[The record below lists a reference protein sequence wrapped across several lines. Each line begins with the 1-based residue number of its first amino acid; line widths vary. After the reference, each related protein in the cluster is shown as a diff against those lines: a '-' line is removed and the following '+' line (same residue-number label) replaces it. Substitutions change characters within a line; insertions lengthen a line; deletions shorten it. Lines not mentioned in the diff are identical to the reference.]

1 MQKKILI
8 IMVVCI
14 AAVLCLAVPQKNIVK
29 KTYGS
34 VIADKV
40 LSVDDNLVIRCD
52 IKQWPAIIG
61 KGIPVRINGIS
72 PLPTGDKAKDKKNRI
87 EAKKFA
93 ADTLAAAK
101 VVILT
106 NIKRG
111 RDFSIVADV
120 IADGVNLAG
129 MLTKKNFA
137 LKIIDN
143 ANDQQ
148 KTVGATEGEQ
158 AYTAEGIV
166 IEEIVIDEIVIEEI
180 VIDEI
185 VIDEIPDYLASKNSK
200 VFHHSTCR
208 LAGTISEK
216 NIVRFENKNA
226 VIQTGRRPCK
236 ICKP

>member
-1 MQKKILI
+1 MHKKT
-8 IMVVCI
+8 MVVIIVCL
-14 AAVLCLAVPQKNIVK
+14 ATMLCFAVPQKNIVK

-72 PLPTGDKAKDKKNRI
+72 PLPAAGNAKNEKTRT
-87 EAKKFA
+87 EAMKFA

-120 IADGVNLAG
+120 VTDGVNLAG
-129 MLTKKNFA
+129 VLAKKNFA
-137 LKIIDN
+137 LKKIDN
-143 ANDQQ
+143 AKDPQ
-148 KTVGATEGEQ
+148 KTVSKAGNEQ
-158 AYTAEGIV
+158 PDTA
-166 IEEIVIDEIVIEEI
+166 EEI

-185 VIDEIPDYLASKNSK
+185 VIDEIVIDEIVIDEIVIDGISGYLASKNSK
-200 VFHHSTCR
+200 VFHRDTCR
-208 LAGTISEK
+208 QAATISEK
-216 NIVRFENKNA
+216 NLLRFENKNA

>member
-1 MQKKILI
+1 
-8 IMVVCI
+8 MVTAIVC
-14 AAVLCLAVPQKNIVK
+14 AAAMLCFAVPQKNIVK

-34 VIADKV
+34 IIADKV

-72 PLPTGDKAKDKKNRI
+72 PLPAGDKAKNEKTRT

-93 ADTLAAAK
+93 ANTLAAAK
-101 VVILT
+101 VIILT
-106 NIKRG
+106 DIKRG

-120 IADGVNLAG
+120 VADGVNLAG

-143 ANDQQ
+143 AKDQQ
-148 KTVGATEGEQ
+148 KTVGKAGNEQ
-158 AYTAEGIV
+158 PDTAGR
-166 IEEIVIDEIVIEEI
+166 IVIEEI

-185 VIDEIPDYLASKNSK
+185 VIDEVVINGISGYLASKNSK
-200 VFHHSTCR
+200 VFHRDTCR
-208 LAGTISEK
+208 QAATISEK
-216 NIVRFENKNA
+216 NIVRFENKNV

>member
-1 MQKKILI
+1 MHKK
-8 IMVVCI
+8 IMVVAMVCL
-14 AAVLCLAVPQKNIVK
+14 AAILCFAVPQKDIVK

-40 LSVDDNLVIRCD
+40 ISVDDNLVIRCD

-61 KGIPVRINGIS
+61 KGIGIRINGIS
-72 PLPTGDKAKDKKNRI
+72 PLPTGDKAKNKKTRT
-87 EAKKFA
+87 EAKKFT

-101 VVILT
+101 IVILA

-129 MLTKKNFA
+129 VLTKKNFA
-137 LKIIDN
+137 MAMIDN
-143 ANDQQ
+143 TNDLQ
-148 KTVGATEGEQ
+148 KPD
-158 AYTAEGIV
+158 TAEEIV

-185 VIDEIPDYLASKNSK
+185 PDYLASKNSK
-200 VFHHSTCR
+200 VFHRKTCR
-208 LAGTISEK
+208 QGATISKK

>member
-1 MQKKILI
+1 MHKKI
-8 IMVVCI
+8 MVATMVC
-14 AAVLCLAVPQKNIVK
+14 AAAILCFAVPQKNIVK

-61 KGIPVRINGIS
+61 KGIPIRINGIS
-72 PLPTGDKAKDKKNRI
+72 PLPTGDEAKNEKTRT
-87 EAKKFA
+87 EAKKFT

-101 VVILT
+101 VIILT

-120 IADGVNLAG
+120 VADGVNLAG
-129 MLTKKNFA
+129 MLTEKNFA

-143 ANDQQ
+143 ANDRQ
-148 KTVGATEGEQ
+148 KTAGTAGNEQPDTAGE
-158 AYTAEGIV
+158 IV
-166 IEEIVIDEIVIEEI
+166 IEEIVIDEIVIE
-180 VIDEI
+180 EI

>member
-1 MQKKILI
+1 MVCAAAIL
-8 IMVVCI
+8 CF
-14 AAVLCLAVPQKNIVK
+14 AVPQKNIVK

-61 KGIPVRINGIS
+61 KGIGVRINGIS
-72 PLPTGDKAKDKKNRI
+72 PLPAAGKAKNEKTRT
-87 EAKKFA
+87 EAKKFT

-101 VVILT
+101 VVILA

-129 MLTKKNFA
+129 ILTKKNFA
-137 LKIIDN
+137 LAMIDN
-143 ANDQQ
+143 ANDPQ
-148 KTVGATEGEQ
+148 KTASATEGKKPD
-158 AYTAEGIV
+158 TA
-166 IEEIVIDEIVIEEI
+166 EEIVIDV
-180 VIDEI
+180 
-185 VIDEIPDYLASKNSK
+185 IPDYLASKNSK
-200 VFHHSTCR
+200 VFHRKTCR
-208 LAGTISEK
+208 QGATISEK
-216 NIVRFENKNA
+216 NIIRFENKNA
-226 VIQTGRRPCK
+226 AIQTGRRPCK

>member
-1 MQKKILI
+1 
-8 IMVVCI
+8 MVCLV
-14 AAVLCLAVPQKNIVK
+14 AMLCFAVPQKNIVK
-29 KTYGS
+29 TTYGS

-61 KGIPVRINGIS
+61 KGIGVRINGIS
-72 PLPTGDKAKDKKNRI
+72 PLPTAGKAKNEKTRT
-87 EAKKFA
+87 EAKKFT

-120 IADGVNLAG
+120 IADGVNLAD
-129 MLTKKNFA
+129 MLAEKNLA
-137 LKIIDN
+137 LTIIDN
-143 ANDQQ
+143 A
-148 KTVGATEGEQ
+148 TEGEKSN
-158 AYTAEGIV
+158 TAEEIV

-185 VIDEIPDYLASKNSK
+185 PDYLASKNSK
-200 VFHHSTCR
+200 VFHRKTCR
-208 LAGTISEK
+208 QGATISKK
-216 NIVRFENKNA
+216 NIIRFENKNA
-226 VIQTGRRPCK
+226 ATQTGRRPCK

>member
-1 MQKKILI
+1 
-8 IMVVCI
+8 MVC
-14 AAVLCLAVPQKNIVK
+14 AAAMLCFAVPQKNIVK

-72 PLPTGDKAKDKKNRI
+72 PLPAGD
-87 EAKKFA
+87 EAKNEKTRTEAMKFV

-120 IADGVNLAG
+120 VADGVNLAG
-129 MLTKKNFA
+129 VLAKKNFA
-137 LKIIDN
+137 LKMTDN
-143 ANDQQ
+143 ANDRQ
-148 KTVGATEGEQ
+148 KTVGTAGE
-158 AYTAEGIV
+158 IV
-166 IEEIVIDEIVIEEI
+166 IEEIVIDEIVIEDV
-180 VIDEI
+180 VIEGI
-185 VIDEIPDYLASKNSK
+185 SGYLASKNSK
-200 VFHHSTCR
+200 VFHRDTCR
-208 LAGTISEK
+208 QAATISKK

>member
-1 MQKKILI
+1 
-8 IMVVCI
+8 MVC
-14 AAVLCLAVPQKNIVK
+14 AAAMLCFAVPQKNIVK

-40 LSVDDNLVIRCD
+40 LSVNDNLVIRCD

-72 PLPTGDKAKDKKNRI
+72 PLPAGD
-87 EAKKFA
+87 EAKNKKKRTEATKFA

-101 VVILT
+101 VVILA

-120 IADGVNLAG
+120 VADGVNLAG
-129 MLTKKNFA
+129 VLAKKNFA

-143 ANDQQ
+143 TNDRQ
-148 KTVGATEGEQ
+148 KTVGTAGNEQPGMAGE
-158 AYTAEGIV
+158 IV
-166 IEEIVIDEIVIEEI
+166 IEEIVIDEIVIEDV
-180 VIDEI
+180 VIEGI
-185 VIDEIPDYLASKNSK
+185 SGYLASKNSK
-200 VFHHSTCR
+200 VFHRDTCR
-208 LAGTISEK
+208 QAATISKK
-216 NIVRFENKNA
+216 NLIRFENRNA

>member
-1 MQKKILI
+1 MYKK
-8 IMVVCI
+8 IMVVTM
-14 AAVLCLAVPQKNIVK
+14 VCLAAILCFAAPQKNIVK
-29 KTYGS
+29 NTYGS

-40 LSVDDNLVIRCD
+40 ISVDDNLVIRCD

-61 KGIPVRINGIS
+61 KGIGVRINGIS
-72 PLPTGDKAKDKKNRI
+72 PLPTAGKAKNKKNRA
-87 EAKKFA
+87 EAKKFT

-101 VVILT
+101 IVILT

-129 MLTKKNFA
+129 VLTKKNLA
-137 LKIIDN
+137 LTIIDN

-148 KTVGATEGEQ
+148 KTD
-158 AYTAEGIV
+158 TAE
-166 IEEIVIDEIVIEEI
+166 
-180 VIDEI
+180 EI

-200 VFHHSTCR
+200 VFHYKTCR
-208 LAGTISEK
+208 QGATISEK

-226 VIQTGRRPCK
+226 VIQTGRRPCE

>member
-1 MQKKILI
+1 
-8 IMVVCI
+8 MVC
-14 AAVLCLAVPQKNIVK
+14 AAAILCLAVPQKNIVK

-34 VIADKV
+34 IIADKV

-72 PLPTGDKAKDKKNRI
+72 PLPTGD
-87 EAKKFA
+87 EAKNEKTRTEAMKFA

-120 IADGVNLAG
+120 VTDGVNLAG

-137 LKIIDN
+137 LKKIDN
-143 ANDQQ
+143 AKDPQ
-148 KTVGATEGEQ
+148 KTVSKAGNEQ
-158 AYTAEGIV
+158 PDTA
-166 IEEIVIDEIVIEEI
+166 EEI

-185 VIDEIPDYLASKNSK
+185 VIDEISGYLASKNSK
-200 VFHHSTCR
+200 VFHRDTCR
-208 LAGTISEK
+208 QAATISEK
-216 NIVRFENKNA
+216 NIVRFENKNV

>member
-1 MQKKILI
+1 
-8 IMVVCI
+8 MVVTIVC
-14 AAVLCLAVPQKNIVK
+14 AAVMLCFAAPQKNIVK

-34 VIADKV
+34 IIADKV

-72 PLPTGDKAKDKKNRI
+72 PLPTGDETKDKKNRI

-101 VVILT
+101 VIILT

-120 IADGVNLAG
+120 VADGVNLAG
-129 MLTKKNFA
+129 VLAKKNFA

-143 ANDQQ
+143 VKDPQ
-148 KTVGATEGEQ
+148 KTVGTAGNEQ
-158 AYTAEGIV
+158 PDTAG
-166 IEEIVIDEIVIEEI
+166 EIVIDEIVIEEI

-185 VIDEIPDYLASKNSK
+185 VIEDVVIEGISGYLASKNSK
-200 VFHHSTCR
+200 VFHRDTCR
-208 LAGTISEK
+208 QAATISEK
-216 NIVRFENKNA
+216 NIVRFENKNV